1 VPPFTAPG
9 PHFARE
15 ERWAGSLSLAI
26 GASFELLT
34 INCQVRLCGR
44 AGKKSF
50 ESGPIDAKEIGLVQI
65 VLGEGTRKNGEDFEV
80 EGLRGRASNLIIK
93 NGLYTVM
100 ASQAQIEANRRNALR
115 STGPVSPEGR
125 CRSAQNSRKHGM
137 RAEREELARAEGIAY
152 ESRYMRW
159 AATYAVE
166 TDPEEFLL
174 NANLF
179 LASDMDRV
187 RFAYLEL
194 TQSQIDNAENE
205 EIKEACETG
214 SRLFSDS
221 HGVPLPLYGTR
232 RVSNKKP
239 AGPSWGSE
247 NAPALEPGKLVEKMT
262 SSAMGCYWILNVLE
276 ELLER
281 VRKRFWAAGD
291 RLRMI
296 RLLGRHPVDGIAD
309 RRVAEIFAAS
319 HALRPVR
326 KPFDDLLSDMTEQV
340 LEAHVKEIAAMWPD
354 LSRRGEP
361 EKARQS
367 LIDLVEGEIERVRA
381 IAAEHEEN
389 AGDDAARTRALNGF
403 VFSPKAEAMRRWFA
417 RAKGSVERGVKV
429 LRQETR
435 ARKANSDAQNV
446 APVPAKPA
454 TPNGKGRGWESVV
467 VEESDILACGGYL
480 PETYLG
486 GAGENDHD
494 SEAAPATAL
503 TDDAPNPGTASSESE
518 EGGTSDTHLDGSG
531 AGEITQE
538 GLAQHADAGC
548 DDGVG
553 DGALGALTLDFR
565 ECQPS
570 AAGGGD
576 CVNAP
581 NEANCGDDVCIA
593 QPQEIIEVPTH
604 SGGVS
609 GLDGCQ
615 ANPISLETK
624 PNPAGGSEA
633 GGAGGSTKP
642 EARPLTE
649 RERRD
654 AWVERRRREWIRDRA
669 EKEARAREQRARLG
683 AGVTDAGTTSSR
695 SGEGGPPHDVRGP

>member
-1 VPPFTAPG
+1 
-9 PHFARE
+9 
-15 ERWAGSLSLAI
+15 
-26 GASFELLT
+26 
-34 INCQVRLCGR
+34 
-44 AGKKSF
+44 
-50 ESGPIDAKEIGLVQI
+50 
-65 VLGEGTRKNGEDFEV
+65 
-80 EGLRGRASNLIIK
+80 
-93 NGLYTVM
+93 
-100 ASQAQIEANRRNALR
+100 
-115 STGPVSPEGR
+115 
-125 CRSAQNSRKHGM
+125 M
-137 RAEREELARAEGIAY
+137 RAVREELAREEGIAY
-152 ESRYMRW
+152 ESRHIRW
-159 AATYAVE
+159 AANYGVE

-221 HGVPLPLYGTR
+221 NGVPLTLYGTR
-232 RVSNKKP
+232 RLSNKKP
-239 AGPSWGSE
+239 AGPSWGGE
-247 NAPALEPGKLVEKMT
+247 HARRLEPGKLVEKLT
-262 SSAMGCYWILNVLE
+262 SSAMGCFWILNVLE

-281 VRKRFWAAGD
+281 VRKRFWSAGD

-296 RLLGRHPVDGIAD
+296 RLLGRNPADCIVD

-340 LEAHVKEIAAMWPD
+340 FEAHVKEIAAMWPD
-354 LSRRGEP
+354 LSHKGEP

-389 AGDDAARTRALNGF
+389 TGDDAARSRALNGF

-417 RAKGSVERGVKV
+417 RAKGSVERGVKA

-435 ARKANSDAQNV
+435 ARKADGDAQNV
-446 APVPAKPA
+446 APVPGKDVSPYDGRPASWWAENVGGGTRGDLRSRGAQHAGEDRGLETGAQDVDGGAWLESGDQCDGVEETGDLRSREGRGQETRAQHAGDCGSGGPGAAGGSGAAVDIGRETQADGTRSVPA
-454 TPNGKGRGWESVV
+454 TADGKGRGWESVV

-480 PETYLG
+480 PEKYLG

-494 SEAAPATAL
+494 SEAAAAGAL
-503 TDDAPNPGTASSESE
+503 PDDAPNAGTASSESE
-518 EGGTSDTHLDGSG
+518 EGGTCGTHLNERG
-531 AGEITQE
+531 AGEVTEE
-538 GLAQHADAGC
+538 GLAQHA
-548 DDGVG
+548 DGVG
-553 DGALGALTLDFR
+553 DGALGALTLDVR
-565 ECQPS
+565 ECPPS
-570 AAGGGD
+570 AAGGD
-576 CVNAP
+576 DSANAP
-581 NEANCGDDVCIA
+581 NEPNSCDDVCMT
-593 QPQEIIEVPTH
+593 QHKDIIEVPTNF
-604 SGGVS
+604 GGVS

-624 PNPAGGSEA
+624 PIPAGGSDA

-654 AWVERRRREWIRDRA
+654 AWIEIRRRKWIRDRA
-669 EKEARAREQRARLG
+669 EKETRVREHRARLDT
-683 AGVTDAGTTSSR
+683 GVTDAGTTSSR
-695 SGEGGPPHDVRGP
+695 SGEGMPPDDVRGP